1 MTVSIRGN
9 GLVERLS
16 YYVQG
21 QAPGVGNYL
30 LQGLM
35 TTLFGGI
42 PGLPGIAL
50 RALAYR
56 LILRMD
62 GMAAIER
69 MVRLRHARGVRLGRN
84 VYLDEGVYL
93 HACPDGIELGDETR
107 VMHNAELHVFNFRD
121 LPHAFIRVGRGTFI
135 GESVVIRGQG
145 GVTIGDHVLIAPMA
159 KVLAVNHNFADVRRP
174 VMDQGITGC
183 GIVIGDGAWIGAGA
197 AVLDGV
203 CIGSGAVIGAN
214 AVVTRDIPPHAVAV
228 GIPARVVRFVA
239 TDDPEL
245 EQPDSTDFPRVISK
259 QEHGDQDAN
268 AVSDRPSVRPSHA
281 PGAGIVR
288 RE

>member
-1 MTVSIRGN
+1 MTVSIRGS
-9 GLVERLS
+9 GLIERLS

-21 QAPGVGNYL
+21 QAPGLGDYL
-30 LQGLM
+30 LQGLV
-35 TTLFGGI
+35 TTVFGGI

-50 RALAYR
+50 RALTYR

-62 GMAAIER
+62 GVAAIER
-69 MVRLRHARGVRLGRN
+69 SVRLRHARNIRLGRN
-84 VYLDEGVYL
+84 VYLDQGVYV
-93 HACPDGIELGDETR
+93 HACPDGIEIGADAC

-159 KVLAVNHNFADVRRP
+159 KILAVNHNFADVRRP
-174 VMDQGITGC
+174 VMNQGITGR
-183 GIVIGDGAWIGAGA
+183 GIVIGQGAWIGAGA

-203 CIGSGAVIGAN
+203 HIGAGAVVGAN
-214 AVVTRDIPPHAVAV
+214 AVVTNDIPPHAVAV
-228 GIPARVVRFVA
+228 GIPARVIRSFA
-239 TDDPEL
+239 ADNPGLAQETRAETRSITSPNGDPGER
-245 EQPDSTDFPRVISK
+245 EYVKRNRSS
-259 QEHGDQDAN
+259 A
-268 AVSDRPSVRPSHA
+268 PSVEN
-281 PGAGIVR
+281 AGSGIAR